1 MCGLPCLYREPVA
14 LVDVNKRMNF
24 YANTDASSNKTCSLL
39 LGNGGVDS
47 VNAAIVLSSSRKNPC
62 D

>member
-1 MCGLPCLYREPVA
+1 MCRLPCLYREPVA
-14 LVDVNKRMNF
+14 RDVSKRMNF
-24 YANTDASSNKTCSLL
+24 YANTDEFGNKTCSLL

-47 VNAAIVLSSSRKNPC
+47 VNAATVLSSSQENPC